1 MGLVFFEG
9 MLWSSMKKLLFMVCP
24 NHVLLCFVS
33 YQLWCLVVVWWFGL
47 VVVLLVI
54 MFVM

>member
-1 MGLVFFEG
+1 MK
-9 MLWSSMKKLLFMVCP
+9 KKLLFMVCP